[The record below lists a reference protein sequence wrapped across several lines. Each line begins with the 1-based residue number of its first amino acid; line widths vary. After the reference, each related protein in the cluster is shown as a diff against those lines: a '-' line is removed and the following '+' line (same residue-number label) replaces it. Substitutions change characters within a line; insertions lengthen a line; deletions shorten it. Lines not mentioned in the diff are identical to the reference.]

1 MQIGW
6 IGLGTMGE
14 PMARNLV
21 AAGHKLTVYNRTEAK
36 ARDLLAKGASFAPN
50 PAAAASGNQAVG
62 VMVSGPEDVRE
73 VVLGAGGVLAGAAR
87 GTVVVD
93 FSTIGP
99 EVTREVAAACTAQA
113 VRFLSCPV
121 TGSRPAAEA
130 ASLTLL
136 AGGDA
141 AAREAVLPMLQAVG
155 KNIVTVATPVEA
167 QALKLCMNQTF
178 ASAVHALVEGAA
190 LAEKSGV
197 GVEAYLEGVAAS
209 MMANGL
215 YALKGTALL
224 EDNFAQIFSLA
235 LMAKD
240 LELGAE
246 MARKSGAYLPMAAA
260 LRELYRGAL
269 AQGLGGKDYVAT
281 ALFLRNIS
289 RE

>member
-14 PMARNLV
+14 PMARNLI
-21 AAGHKLTVYNRTEAK
+21 AAGHQVTVYNRTEAK
-36 ARDLLAKGASFAPN
+36 ARALLSRGAKFAPS
-50 PAAAASGNQAVG
+50 PAGAAAGSAVVG
-62 VMVSGPEDVRE
+62 IMVSGPDDVRE
-73 VVLGAGGVLAGAAR
+73 VVLGAGGLLTGAAR
-87 GTVVVD
+87 GTIVID

-99 EVTREVAAACTAQA
+99 DATREIAAACETQG

-130 ASLTLL
+130 GSLTLL

-141 AAREAVLPMLQAVG
+141 AARETALPMLQAVG
-155 KNIVTVATPVEA
+155 KNIVTLATPTEA

-197 GVEAYLEGVAAS
+197 GTESYLEAVGAS
-209 MMANGL
+209 LMANGL
-215 YALKGTALL
+215 FALKGTALL
-224 EDNFAQIFSLA
+224 EDDFRQIFSLA

-246 MARKSGAYLPMAAA
+246 MARKTGAYLPMAAA

>member
-14 PMARNLV
+14 PMARNLL
-21 AAGHKLTVYNRTEAK
+21 AAGHHLTIYNRTEAK
-36 ARDLLAKGASFAPN
+36 ARDLLSRGAKFAPN
-50 PAAAASGNQAVG
+50 PAAAAADSELIGI
-62 VMVSGPEDVRE
+62 MVSGPDDVRE
-73 VVLGAGGVLAGAAR
+73 VVLGGGGVLAGASQGAI
-87 GTVVVD
+87 VVD

-99 EVTREVAAACTAQA
+99 DATRDVAEACAAQG

-130 ASLTLL
+130 GTLTLL
-136 AGGDA
+136 VGGDA
-141 AAREAVLPMLQAVG
+141 SAREAALPALRAVG
-155 KNIVTVATPVEA
+155 KNIVTLATPFEA

-197 GVEAYLEGVAAS
+197 GTEAYLEAVDAS
-209 MMANGL
+209 LMANAL
-215 YALKGTALL
+215 YGIKGTALL
-224 EDNFAQIFSLA
+224 EDNFNQIFSLA

-240 LELGAE
+240 LELGAD
-246 MARKSGAYLPMAAA
+246 MARKTGAYLPMAAA

-281 ALFLRNIS
+281 SLFLRSVS
-289 RE
+289 RD